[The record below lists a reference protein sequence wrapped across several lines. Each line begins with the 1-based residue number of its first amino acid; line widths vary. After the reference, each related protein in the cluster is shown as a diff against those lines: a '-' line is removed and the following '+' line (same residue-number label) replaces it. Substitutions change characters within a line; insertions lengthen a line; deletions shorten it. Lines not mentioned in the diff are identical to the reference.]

1 MADNNTN
8 NIRSLEEPSQLH
20 WQGPFPIEH
29 RQYTIAFGFLLA
41 VISVLF
47 ALFAIAYH
55 MRMMLGDWVALPDP
69 WQLWPNTA
77 MLLVSSIAFEIAR
90 RALRAQQHS
99 YCRIAW
105 LMGQLFAWAFLCGQL
120 WVWYLLK
127 DQGYFL
133 ASNPANSFF
142 YLLTGLH
149 GVHLL
154 VGLALWLS
162 SVELLQADVKSVQA
176 LSSKQHRFGLYTMYW
191 HYLFI
196 VWLGIFILLLT
207 S

>member
-1 MADNNTN
+1 MIMADS
-8 NIRSLEEPSQLH
+8 NIRSLEEPSQHH
-20 WQGPFPIEH
+20 WQGPFPTQH
-29 RQYTIAFGFLLA
+29 HHYTVAFGFLLA

-55 MRMMLGDWVALPDP
+55 MRMMLGDWIVLPDP

-77 MLLVSSIAFEIAR
+77 MLLISSIAFEVAKRALAAQQFNRCR
-90 RALRAQQHS
+90 RAWFVGQF
-99 YCRIAW
+99 CAW
-105 LMGQLFAWAFLCGQL
+105 SFLCGQL
-120 WVWYLLK
+120 WVWQLLK
-127 DQGYFL
+127 AQGYYL

-154 VGLALWLS
+154 VGLALWFS
-162 SVELLQADVKSVQA
+162 SMGLLQGDGKTAQTQGA
-176 LSSKQHRFGLYTMYW
+176 QYHRFGLYTIYW
-191 HYLFI
+191 HYLFVI
-196 VWLGIFILLLT
+196 WLGIFLLLLT

>member
-1 MADNNTN
+1 MVEPSA
-8 NIRSLEEPSQLH
+8 RSLEEPSQLH
-20 WQGPFPIEH
+20 WQGPFPVKH
-29 RQYTIAFGFLLA
+29 RQYTIALAFLLV

-55 MRMMLGDWVALPDP
+55 MRMMLGDWIALPDP

-77 MLLVSSIAFEIAR
+77 MLLISSIAFEIAN
-90 RALRAQQHS
+90 RALRKQQFNR
-99 YCRIAW
+99 CRSAW
-105 LMGQLFAWAFLCGQL
+105 LVGQLCAWTFLCGQL
-120 WVWYLLK
+120 WVWQLLR
-127 DQGYFL
+127 DQGYYL

-149 GVHLL
+149 AAHLL

-162 SVELLQADVKSVQA
+162 SVGLLRSVDNVTHA
-176 LSSKQHRFGLYTMYW
+176 LTAKHHRFGLYTIYW

-196 VWLGIFILLLT
+196 VWLGIFVLFLT